1 MRLLS
6 RVLLLLILSLGIST
20 PARADLGCPSVSG
33 CRLVKQIVHVDVY
46 PDGTNVWWVECTYR
60 C

>member
-6 RVLLLLILSLGIST
+6 RVLVLPVLVFGVSS
-20 PARADLGCPSVSG
+20 PARADLSCPAVSG

-46 PDGTNVWWVECTYR
+46 ADGTNVWWVECTYR